1 MQQKLKIGLLI
12 DGYTIPAWAYRMLEL
27 IQNRNYAEI
36 GLVVLRINQ
45 PPVEE
50 SYFKKVWKLRNHLL
64 YFLVAEKDQK
74 RNNIEFNAFDP
85 KNLQDLVN
93 CKEIKV
99 SPIETKYSDRIK
111 DEDIETI
118 KNENIDVFIRLGFKI
133 LRGQILSCA
142 KYGIWS
148 YHHGDNA
155 INRGGPAAVWEV
167 LQRWNVTGAVLQI
180 ISEDLDGGLKL
191 AETHSSTDLFSFIR
205 NKNSLY
211 WKTLA
216 LVPRKLEE
224 LHRLGGIRFM
234 EKHASLNMLP
244 QFYYNPLFKMPKN
257 RDVAEYLFW
266 LIKTK
271 IREKLTHKFY
281 FEQWALLFQIGSNR
295 LTPSSFFRFQKICP
309 PKDRFWADP
318 FPMFKDGKYYIFIEE
333 LIFAENKG
341 TICVIQMDEKGNY
354 EKPVKVLERPY
365 HLSYPFLF
373 EEDGELYMLPETA
386 GNKSVEIYRCK
397 QFPNSWDLHQTLLSN
412 VYAVDP
418 TLLKYADK
426 YWLFCNIKE
435 QEGASAQDE
444 LFLFYADSLDSQNW
458 TPHPLNPIVSDV
470 RNARPAGSII
480 ERNGRLF
487 RPAQNSAIRY
497 GHSIQINEII
507 TLTESEYKEIPS
519 QAILPN
525 WHLSVLAV
533 HTINQLQ
540 NLAVADALFRRKK

>member
-281 FEQWALLFQIGSNR
+281 FEQWTLFFQLGSKELL
-295 LTPSSFFRFQKICP
+295 PSSLFRYKKICP
-309 PKDRFWADP
+309 PRDRFWADP
-318 FPMFKDGKYYIFIEE
+318 FAIFKDGKYYIFIEE
-333 LIFAENKG
+333 LIYAENKG
-341 TICVIQMDEKGNY
+341 TICVIQMDEKGQY
-354 EKPVKVLERPY
+354 ELPVKVLERPY

-373 EEDGELYMLPETA
+373 EENGVLYMLPETA
-386 GNKSVEIYRCK
+386 SNQSVETYRCNK
-397 QFPNSWDLHQTLLSN
+397 FPDSWELHQTLLSN

-418 TLLKYADK
+418 TLLKYDGK

-444 LFLFYADSLDSQNW
+444 LFLFYADSLESNNW
-458 TPHPLNPIVSDV
+458 MPHPMNPIVSDV
-470 RNARPAGSII
+470 RNARPAGAII
-480 ERNGRLF
+480 QRNGRLF
-487 RPAQNSAIRY
+487 RPAQNSAERY
-497 GHSIQINEII
+497 GHNIQINEII
-507 TLTESEYKEIPS
+507 TLTVTEYKEMPS
-519 QAILPN
+519 QHILPN
-525 WHLSVLAV
+525 WEAEVMAI
-533 HTINQLQ
+533 HTINQSH
-540 NLAVADALFRRKK
+540 NLVVADALYRRKK